1 LFLNGTIDKSA
12 KEVTVATI
20 LLLKPYTVLT
30 IKADNGKEFAYH
42 EEMTQAL
49 GAPSILLI
57 RTVLGNV
64 GWMKI
69 QMDCYGSRQYWPKCT
84 DFKTVSLR
92 EVISVVTSLNDRL
105 TKKLNYKAPAEK
117 MAEHV
122 AALAV

>member
-1 LFLNGTIDKSA
+1 LIKPRALLFLNGTIDKSA

-64 GWMKI
+64 G
-69 QMDCYGSRQYWPKCT
+69 
-84 DFKTVSLR
+84 
-92 EVISVVTSLNDRL
+92 
-105 TKKLNYKAPAEK
+105 
-117 MAEHV
+117 
-122 AALAV
+122 